1 MEKQVVHVNGKAY
14 DAVTGRRIDGIVP
27 PPKKPASKKVPI
39 SGGAKHQNRQSHLD
53 SRDINHVQ
61 AHQTERS
68 QTLMRHAVKKPAPGL
83 KKQLRP
89 THELAHKQPHT
100 IPVKHVA
107 HSVDEARLHR
117 ANQVE
122 KSRQVRRYHD
132 GHEVKPVFTTMAVQA
147 APQDIPGAEPPT
159 APPPL
164 PTNKP
169 GDAFEQAIEGA
180 NHYIDIAARK
190 THLKKKTRRH
200 AFSMAAGTLALLFIA
215 GFAAYQ
221 NTPGLQIKVAGVRAG
236 VATTTPN
243 FQATGFAYGGTRA
256 EDSKLI
262 IGLSAGDHQYQLS
275 EQATNLSSEDMIKHV
290 SATDASG
297 TPNYEVVEAGVSTVY
312 RLGDSQATWVK
323 DGIWYQ
329 IHGDQGL
336 SDDQLKN
343 LVQNT

>member
-27 PPKKPASKKVPI
+27 PPKKPAGKTGHGNQASKPK
-39 SGGAKHQNRQSHLD
+39 ARQSSLD
-53 SRDINHVQ
+53 SRDINHTQ
-61 AHQTERS
+61 AHQPQHA

-83 KKQLRP
+83 KKQLHP
-89 THELAHKQPHT
+89 THALAHQQPQAIT
-100 IPVKHVA
+100 VKHAVY
-107 HSVDEARLHR
+107 SVDKARLHR

-122 KSRQVRRYHD
+122 KSHHVSRYH
-132 GHEVKPVFTTMAVQA
+132 GGNEVKPVFTTMPFQA
-147 APQDIPGAEPPT
+147 APQDMPGAEPPA

-169 GDAFEQAIEGA
+169 DDMFEKAIENA

-221 NTPGLQIKVAGVRAG
+221 NTPGLQIKVAGIRAG
-236 VATTTPN
+236 VATATPN
-243 FQATGFAYGGTRA
+243 FQATGFAYDGARA
-256 EDSKLI
+256 QDSKLV
-262 IGLSAGDHQYQLS
+262 IGLSGGNHQYQLT

-297 TPNYEVVEAGVSTVY
+297 TPNYEVVEAGASTVY
-312 RLGDSQATWVK
+312 RLGEGQATWVK

-343 LVQNT
+343 LAQNT